1 MQRKKA
7 RGVGRTS
14 LSATKC
20 DGNVTSTHCC
30 AKQRKLYKGKGK
42 KFSKEKEFYVVEG
55 KNGSVFNFK
64 E

>member
-1 MQRKKA
+1 MEFGCDIRQQRKAA

-30 AKQRKLYKGKGK
+30 AIRGSFTKVK
-42 KFSKEKEFYVVEG
+42 KFSKEKRVLR
-55 KNGSVFNFK
+55 SRR
-64 E
+64 